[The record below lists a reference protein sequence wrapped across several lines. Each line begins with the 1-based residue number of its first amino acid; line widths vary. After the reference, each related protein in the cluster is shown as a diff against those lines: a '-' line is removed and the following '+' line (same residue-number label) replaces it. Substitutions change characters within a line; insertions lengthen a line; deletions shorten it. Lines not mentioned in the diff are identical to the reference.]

1 MSEQQHT
8 PVMAQFWKIKKDFPH
23 TLLFYRMGDFYELFY
38 EDAKKASRLV
48 DITLTSRG
56 KSAGKA
62 IPMAGVPAH
71 AAEPYLR
78 KLLDLGESV
87 AICEQTG
94 DPTATK
100 GPVERKVVRVLTP
113 GTVTEDG
120 LLDEDCDTL
129 VMAVLRDY
137 QEFFGVAY
145 LDINTAKF
153 GGFIVETL
161 PDLEREVDR
170 LNPSEIILPKD
181 ANFITSRKWHP
192 KVQLVSQRNY
202 EISHAKS
209 ILANHISQKKIIN
222 TENSPECILR
232 AAGAALSYCVKTN
245 GGNLKNISSFKVD
258 DLKDN
263 LKVDSFTRRSL
274 EIIEP
279 MLESSSTSLLSV
291 IDNTKTPMGKRLLRR
306 WLSSPKRDHK
316 KLNYR
321 LDLIEDIIDRDV
333 GAILDI
339 ELSRIFDLER
349 IVTRLYLNRAKPKD
363 LLRLR
368 DTLAVLPLVK
378 NALLDSESGHLKRLS
393 NQIMSFQELL
403 EILDKAVSQKPSN
416 NLEDG
421 GVIAPGF
428 DNELDELRN
437 KAVESN
443 NILST
448 MEHTERNRTG
458 VNNLK
463 IGFNRVHGYYLEVS
477 KSKAFKAPPEYRR
490 IQTLKASERFTT
502 EELKNHELDVLQSTR
517 QAIAH
522 EKKIYEEI
530 VRSINHQSDNMLQT
544 AKVIGKIDVLSN
556 FANRALAFDWVRPT
570 FTSVECIDIENGR
583 HPTIERNCQ
592 TPFVPNS
599 LKLGKNRKILL
610 ITGPNMGGKSTYMRQ
625 AAIIL
630 LMAHIG
636 SFVPATLARIGP
648 IDSIYSR
655 IGASDNITAGE
666 STFLVEMKE
675 AANILN
681 HASSNSLVIID
692 EIGRGTSTHD
702 GLALA
707 TSTAQHLAEI
717 NKCFCLFATHY
728 FELTDLPIE
737 YPTISNVRL
746 DAIEMDDDITFLH
759 EVRGGATNKSFGIAV
774 ARQAGVPLTVI
785 ENAKEILKKLE
796 KNGSSSSE
804 KTTSPAFSDVEH
816 EVISKIKRLK
826 LGDISKEEAAAL
838 LSDLQS
844 KLT

>member
-8 PVMAQFWKIKKDFPH
+8 PVMAQFWKIKKDFPS

-56 KSAGKA
+56 KSAGEA

-78 KLLDLGESV
+78 KLLNLGESV

-129 VMAVLRDY
+129 VMAVLKDS

-181 ANFITSRKWHP
+181 ANFTTSRKWHS
-192 KVQLVSQRNY
+192 KVQLFSQENY
-202 EISHAKS
+202 EIARAKS
-209 ILANHISQKKIIN
+209 ILANHISQKQFIN

-232 AAGAALSYCVKTN
+232 AAGAALRYCVKTN
-245 GGNLKNISSFKVD
+245 GANLKNISSFQID
-258 DLKDN
+258 NLQDN

-279 MLESSSTSLLSV
+279 MLESSSSSLLSV

-316 KLNYR
+316 TLNYR
-321 LDLIEDIIDRDV
+321 LDLVEDIIDRKV
-333 GAILDI
+333 GNILEI

-368 DTLAVLPLVK
+368 DTLTVLPSVK
-378 NALLDSESGHLKRLS
+378 NLLLDSESGHLKNLS
-393 NQIMSFQELL
+393 NQIMNFQELL
-403 EILDKAVSQKPSN
+403 EILDKAVSEEPPN

-421 GVIAPGF
+421 GIIAPGF
-428 DNELDELRN
+428 NNELDELRN

-448 MEHTERNRTG
+448 MEHNERTRTG

-477 KSKAFKAPPEYRR
+477 KNKAFKAPAEYRR

-502 EELKNHELDVLQSTR
+502 EALKKHELDVLQSTR

-530 VRSINHQSDNMLQT
+530 VQSINHHSENMLQT

-556 FANRALAFDWVRPT
+556 FANRALAFDWVRPA

-583 HPTIERNCQ
+583 HPTIERNNQ

-599 LKLGKNRKILL
+599 LQLGKNKKILL

-625 AAIIL
+625 TAIII

-636 SFVPATLARIGP
+636 SFVPATLAQIGP

-666 STFLVEMKE
+666 STFMVEMKE

-681 HASSNSLVIID
+681 HASSHSLVIID
-692 EIGRGTSTHD
+692 EIGRGTSTYD

-707 TSTAQHLAEI
+707 TSTARHLAEI

-746 DAIEMDDDITFLH
+746 DAIEENEDITFLH
-759 EVRGGATNKSFGIAV
+759 EVREGATNKSFGIAV
-774 ARQAGVPLTVI
+774 ARKAGVPLTVI
-785 ENAKEILKKLE
+785 KDAREILKKLE
-796 KNGSSSSE
+796 QNGSSDLK
-804 KTTSPAFSDVEH
+804 KTTSLAFSDMEY
-816 EVISKIKRLK
+816 EVISQIKRLK
-826 LGDISKEEAAAL
+826 LGDISKEEALTL

>member
-56 KSAGKA
+56 KSAGET

-78 KLLDLGESV
+78 KLLNLGESV

-120 LLDEDCDTL
+120 LLDEDYDTL
-129 VMAVLRDY
+129 VIAIFKDPIK
-137 QEFFGVAY
+137 FFGVAY

-153 GGFIVETL
+153 GGFLIETL
-161 PDLEREVDR
+161 PDLEREIDR
-170 LNPSEIILPKD
+170 LNPSEIILPKN
-181 ANFITSRKWHP
+181 ANFFTSRKWHS
-192 KVQLVSQRNY
+192 KVQLISQKNY
-202 EISHAKS
+202 EISYANS
-209 ILANHISQKKIIN
+209 IFTNHISQKKFISAD
-222 TENSPECILR
+222 SPPEPILR

-245 GGNLKNISSFKVD
+245 GGNLKNISSFEVD
-258 DLKDN
+258 NLKDN
-263 LKVDSFTRRSL
+263 LKVDSFTKKNL
-274 EIIEP
+274 EIVEP
-279 MLESSSTSLLSV
+279 MIEGSTTSLLKV

-321 LDLIEDIIDRDV
+321 LDLVENIIDKNIGV
-333 GAILDI
+333 VLET

-368 DTLAVLPLVK
+368 DTLAILPSVK
-378 NALLDSESGHLKRLS
+378 SLLLDSGSQHLKNLS
-393 NQIMSFQELL
+393 NQIKSFQELL
-403 EILDKAVSQKPSN
+403 EILNKAVSEEPSN

-428 DNELDELRN
+428 NNELDELRN
-437 KAVESN
+437 KAAKSN
-443 NILST
+443 NVLSE
-448 MEHTERNRTG
+448 MEIAERKKTG

-477 KSKAFKAPPEYRR
+477 RSKTFVAPSEYKR

-502 EELKNHELDVLQSTR
+502 EKLKNHELEVLQSNR

-522 EKKIYEEI
+522 ERKIYEE
-530 VRSINHQSDNMLQT
+530 VVQSINHHSENMLQT

-556 FANRALAFDWVRPT
+556 FANRALAFDWARPT
-570 FTSVECIDIENGR
+570 FTSLECIDIENGR
-583 HPTIERNCQ
+583 HPTIERNSQ

-599 LKLGKNRKILL
+599 LKLTKNKKLLL

-625 AAIIL
+625 TAIIL

-636 SFVPATLARIGP
+636 SFVPATLAQIGP

-655 IGASDNITAGE
+655 IGASDNITAGD
-666 STFLVEMKE
+666 STFMVEMKE
-675 AANILN
+675 TANILN
-681 HASSNSLVIID
+681 HANSNSLVIID
-692 EIGRGTSTHD
+692 EIGRGTSTYD

-707 TSTAQHLAEI
+707 TSTAQHLAET

-728 FELTDLPIE
+728 FELTDLPID
-737 YPTISNVRL
+737 YPSISNARL
-746 DAIEMDDDITFLH
+746 DAVEENDDITFLH
-759 EVRGGATNKSFGIAV
+759 EVREGATNKSFGIAV
-774 ARQAGVPLTVI
+774 ARKAGVPLTVI
-785 ENAKEILKKLE
+785 ENAKRILKKLE
-796 KNGSSSSE
+796 KNISSDFGDAN
-804 KTTSPAFSDVEH
+804 SPKFSDAEH
-816 EVISKIKRLK
+816 EVISQIKRLK
-826 LGDISKEEAAAL
+826 LGEISKEEAVAL
-838 LSDLQS
+838 LSALQS
-844 KLT
+844 KLS